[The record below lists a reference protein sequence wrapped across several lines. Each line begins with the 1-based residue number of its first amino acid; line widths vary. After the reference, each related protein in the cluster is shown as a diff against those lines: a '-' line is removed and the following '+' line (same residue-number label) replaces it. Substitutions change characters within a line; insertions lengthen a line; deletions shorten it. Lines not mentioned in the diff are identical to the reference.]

1 MTASP
6 ISPSSAALP
15 IGTNYPDENENSFL
29 ESLKAFEDAFRYA
42 YDQGQ
47 GAFGNENADRML
59 QDIAAHLAEKLDGLL
74 HSPDPAERAFAE
86 KFLKDTTFS
95 DNTIQL
101 SQLIEDAAN
110 MTPDDFQ
117 QLDLGALTTEDY
129 QYQNMQ
135 QGIQN
140 FLKGPF

>member
-1 MTASP
+1 MTAST
-6 ISPSSAALP
+6 ISPSSATLP
-15 IGTNYPDENENSFL
+15 IGTNFPDNAEYSFL
-29 ESLKAFEDAFRYA
+29 ETLRAFESDFQYA
-42 YDQGQ
+42 YDQ
-47 GAFGNENADRML
+47 GAFGNENADRIL
-59 QDIAAHLAEKLDGLL
+59 QDVAAHLAEKLDGLL
-74 HSPDPAERAFAE
+74 RSGDPGEQAFAN

-117 QLDLGALTTEDY
+117 QLDLGALSSEFY